1 MSIHIHIHIY
11 IVIHYQGR
19 QGVQDWLV
27 VQTCSKKIAWV
38 PHARMESK
46 HFGKLRTSATLQRL
60 LEGGANTPNTLE
72 VYLCCQG
79 PEQAPTGLHQSKS

>member
-1 MSIHIHIHIY
+1 M
-11 IVIHYQGR
+11 
-19 QGVQDWLV
+19 QDWLV

-46 HFGKLRTSATLQRL
+46 HFGKLRTTATLQRL
-60 LEGGANTPNTLE
+60 LEGRANTPNTLE